1 MRVCLWPDI
10 YFMCVLPACA
20 SCAYLLIFHACVLL
34 TRYIFQMTLFISTRV
49 ARVEILIIPACVLV
63 DRYVFRVC
71 AACAYLL
78 IMHACVFVARYTL
91 YVCASCAH

>member
-1 MRVCLWPDI
+1 M
-10 YFMCVLPACA
+10 
-20 SCAYLLIFHACVLL
+20 
-34 TRYIFQMTLFISTRV
+34 RV